1 MKDFISEFGL
11 TFKQTCLLFSLERQI
26 VLDDIMNSRVNNK
39 QEDASKK
46 QQWLYLWEVH
56 INNFLNHLEN
66 VSERTVDITKIDTK
80 KLLEEIEMD
89 AHLTALN
96 SATSGIKAWRYLILL
111 ECTLFTPY
119 YSFDTLNIEK
129 SNFVDKIKSIFSGLS
144 LDENCQKISLG
155 KIAELLT
162 IKSSYIEIFKKRYQE
177 SIKSLS
183 GFWKKVLL
191 AGGVGMIIAVTVV
204 LLFINPIAAAFAAPG
219 LYGAAAFSAGMAAL
233 GGGAIA
239 AGGFGIA
246 GGIAV
251 LVGGALVLGGSAG
264 AGITALASSTPQIVL
279 TELAKIEVVLKEII
293 IGIQR
298 DTKMLQEII
307 LQLTKNLNE
316 MQSELVKLK
325 FENEKN
331 KEKIKNLEESI
342 EYMKKAMNEF
352 TKMK

>member
-26 VLDDIMNSRVNNK
+26 VLDDIMNSKVNNK
-39 QEDASKK
+39 YEDASKK

-56 INNFLNHLEN
+56 INDFLNHLEN
-66 VSERTVDITKIDTK
+66 VSETAVDITKIDCE
-80 KLLEEIEMD
+80 KLLENIEKESYS
-89 AHLTALN
+89 TV
-96 SATSGIKAWRYLILL
+96 SGIKAWRYLILL

-119 YSFDTLNIEK
+119 YSFVTSKIEK
-129 SNFVDKIKSIFSGLS
+129 LSFIDKIKSIFNGLS
-144 LDENCQKISLG
+144 LDEACQKLRLG
-155 KIAELLT
+155 KIAELLCV
-162 IKSSYIEIFKKRYQE
+162 KSSYVEIFKKRYQE
-177 SIKSLS
+177 SIRSLS
-183 GFWKKVLL
+183 GFWTKVLL

-251 LVGGALVLGGSAG
+251 LVGGALVLGGTTG

-293 IGIQR
+293 IGIQK
-298 DTKMLQEII
+298 DTKMLQEVI
-307 LQLTKNLNE
+307 LQLNKNLNE

-331 KEKIKNLEESI
+331 KEKIKNLEEAI